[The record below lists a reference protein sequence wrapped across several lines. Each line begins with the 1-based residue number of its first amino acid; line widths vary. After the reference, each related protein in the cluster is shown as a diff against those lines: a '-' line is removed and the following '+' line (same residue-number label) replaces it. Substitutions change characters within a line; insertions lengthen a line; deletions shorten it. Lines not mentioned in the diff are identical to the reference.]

1 MNIEHKLHLCWR
13 PVSDN
18 IRNTIKMELP
28 YRDLMFGVWKS
39 HIKSLNFSSYFLYKF
54 LNNFYNFINISALQF
69 ILHNTILLYH
79 FRRAFYN
86 CTWCAV
92 NHITHTP
99 SALAQ
104 YAHMYA
110 WKYCI
115 YYVAIPFLWCIY
127 CACSSC
133 CCCSCCCSCHL
144 SLAER
149 TFAGTFQPD
158 CWLT

>member
-99 SALAQ
+99 SARAQ

-115 YYVAIPFLWCIY
+115 YYVAIPFCDAFTVHVHRVVVVLAVAAATY
-127 CACSSC
+127 
-133 CCCSCCCSCHL
+133 H
-144 SLAER
+144 SLNER
-149 TFAGTFQPD
+149 LPEPFSLIVG
-158 CWLT
+158 